1 MLMVT
6 DEDENVKE
14 DIWKDITLPKIHAKV
29 TAIQEANITRIET
42 EEVEKE
48 SFEHDQW
55 LDVTEGESRA
65 DIASKKIPLEDITV
79 FEVVENLQSSD
90 EVDAEYETDTQ
101 PTTEQVH
108 SVESHAEKV
117 SRDTEMKEMETAE
130 VQESCEDNQEVSKE
144 IKVLRLTWEELLL
157 AERHMESEKHA
168 EAEIQ
173 PNNEQV
179 HSGESHAEKV
189 SRDTEMKE
197 METAEVQESCEDNK
211 VVSKEIK
218 VLRLTWEELL
228 LAERHLESEKNAEAE
243 IQPNNEQVHSG
254 GSHAEKVCQDTE
266 MKEMET
272 AEVQESCED
281 NQEVSKEIKVL
292 RLTWEELLLAERHM
306 ESEKHAEA
314 EIQPNN
320 EQVHSGES
328 HDEKVFRDTEMKEME
343 TTEVQKSCEVNKEV
357 AKEIKVLRLTW
368 EELLLAERHMESAV
382 VEDLSSDQ
390 VKSTRLTL
398 PQEDPAIQA
407 FKIISNDR

>member
-1 MLMVT
+1 MDLNHFADETNISKLEEGSNDVQEFKAEIVEEVKWLMVT

-14 DIWKDITLPKIHAKV
+14 DIWEDITSPKIHAKV
-29 TAIQEANITRIET
+29 TAIQETDITRIET
-42 EEVEKE
+42 KEVEE
-48 SFEHDQW
+48 EAFEHDQW

-90 EVDAEYETDTQ
+90 EVDAEYETETQ

-130 VQESCEDNQEVSKE
+130 VKESCEDNKVVSKE

-179 HSGESHAEKV
+179 
-189 SRDTEMKE
+189 
-197 METAEVQESCEDNK
+197 Q
-211 VVSKEIK
+211 
-218 VLRLTWEELL
+218 
-228 LAERHLESEKNAEAE
+228 
-243 IQPNNEQVHSG
+243 
-254 GSHAEKVCQDTE
+254 
-266 MKEMET
+266 
-272 AEVQESCED
+272 
-281 NQEVSKEIKVL
+281 
-292 RLTWEELLLAERHM
+292 
-306 ESEKHAEA
+306 
-314 EIQPNN
+314 
-320 EQVHSGES
+320 SGES
-328 HDEKVFRDTEMKEME
+328 HDEKVSRDTEIKEME
-343 TTEVQKSCEVNKEV
+343 TAEVKESSEDNKEV
-357 AKEIKVLRLTW
+357 TKEIKVLRLTW

-398 PQEDPAIQA
+398 AQEDPAIQA